1 MVIITSEQIEFE
13 LHEFWKY
20 GYKPEKTDF
29 TRALKKTGKTEI
41 NWPFVLYSSDSGG
54 TPCRQSCN
62 ARSMT
67 SSTGRRCVFLGW
79 LHLWFLPA
87 DRISLVT
94 TDFYRLFVQPT
105 HLRSLEQRACVVC
118 KRNRVSIQKTASLT
132 RWLIHLNLYSN
143 LRYPPSRQGHSATQG
158 GDVFKEADISR
169 LQNNGSVN
177 DC

>member
-1 MVIITSEQIEFE
+1 MSFE
-13 LHEFWKY
+13 NTDTLTKR
-20 GYKPEKTDF
+20 YKPEKTDF

-54 TPCRQSCN
+54 TPCRQSCS

-67 SSTGRRCVFLGW
+67 SSTGRSCVFLGW

-132 RWLIHLNLYSN
+132 RWLIHLFKLKVSALSARALGNSGRRCLQGS
-143 LRYPPSRQGHSATQG
+143 RYIKAPEQW
-158 GDVFKEADISR
+158 F
-169 LQNNGSVN
+169 
-177 DC
+177 C